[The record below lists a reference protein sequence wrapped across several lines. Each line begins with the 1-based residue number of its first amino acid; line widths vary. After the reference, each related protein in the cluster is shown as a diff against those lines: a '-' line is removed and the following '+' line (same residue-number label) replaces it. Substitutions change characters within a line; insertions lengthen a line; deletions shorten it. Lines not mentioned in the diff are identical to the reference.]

1 MSFVLRAFGIWNWI
15 TDLYGWILN
24 ISKRYIQAISDAHV
38 EEVYCFLDTGLP
50 LIRRFPPTSTLWIYT
65 PSIKRFSFDMKSS
78 NQSGRIHRYNLLSA
92 RLIGPITIDLSE
104 FFAEVT
110 WTGSTL
116 GPAASQAVI
125 ATMLDRG
132 VHLTSTCLV
141 AYTLQVEDD
150 TGTPHTITD
159 FSQPLNL

>member
-1 MSFVLRAFGIWNWI
+1 MWNWI
-15 TDLYGWILN
+15 TDLYLWTFSLT
-24 ISKRYIQAISDAHV
+24 KKYIRAISDAHV

-50 LIRRFPPTSTLWIYT
+50 LVTRSPPLTTLCTYT
-65 PSIKRFSFDMKSS
+65 PSRKRFSFDMTGS
-78 NQSGRIHRYNLLSA
+78 NQSGRTHRYNLLSA

-116 GPAASQAVI
+116 GPATSQAVI